1 LIETGEPLWDLI
13 DPQVEIEPDPFGPFG
28 GRTYVGHEGLQ
39 NWGRDIT
46 EVATEAWS
54 EIDDVIDAGD
64 VVVVLGRNWTRGRY
78 SEATGGELVVG
89 LPFAWGLSDTRRAT
103 RPSQGLSTPSGG
115 PRSRRAAGVGDVA
128 GERGG
133 GARPL

>member
-1 LIETGEPLWDLI
+1 MIETGEPRWDLI

-28 GRTYVGHEGLQ
+28 GRTYVAHEGLQ

-89 LPFAWGLSDTRRAT
+89 LPFAWVCRIRDGRLVHLRVYLRQAEAFEAVGLRD
-103 RPSQGLSTPSGG
+103 G
-115 PRSRRAAGVGDVA
+115 
-128 GERGG
+128 
-133 GARPL
+133 